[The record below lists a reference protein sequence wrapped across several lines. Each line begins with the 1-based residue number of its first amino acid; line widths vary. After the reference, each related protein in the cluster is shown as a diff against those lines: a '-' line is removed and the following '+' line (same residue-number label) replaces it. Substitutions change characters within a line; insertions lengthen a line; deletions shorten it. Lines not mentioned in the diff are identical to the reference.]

1 MKNDKKFETTLSD
14 IIVKWESLSTSQKQA
29 ILDKVENSTDSTD
42 SAHSTEHLR
51 LQSSFYLQTK
61 SKL

>member
-1 MKNDKKFETTLSD
+1 MKSDEKFEATLSD

-29 ILDKVENSTDSTD
+29 ILDRVESFTTAS
-42 SAHSTEHLR
+42 HSTEHLKP
-51 LQSSFYLQTK
+51 QSSFYLQTK

>member
-1 MKNDKKFETTLSD
+1 MKNEENFEKVLPH
-14 IIVKWESLSTSQKQA
+14 IIVKWEALSKTQKQE
-29 ILDKVENSTDSTD
+29 ILERVENVTASSQ
-42 SAHSTEHLR
+42 SAEDLK

>member
-1 MKNDKKFETTLSD
+1 MKNDEKFEAVLSD

-29 ILDKVENSTDSTD
+29 ILDRVENSTTAS
-42 SAHSTEHLR
+42 HSTEHLK
-51 LQSSFYLQTK
+51 LQSSFYLPTK

>member
-1 MKNDKKFETTLSD
+1 MKNDKKNETTLSD

-29 ILDKVENSTDSTD
+29 ILDRVENSTD

-51 LQSSFYLQTK
+51 PQSSFYLQTK
-61 SKL
+61 SEL